1 MLDIFLQVKSFLV
14 LDKIN
19 VDNAVFRL
27 HYKATFLILVSCS
40 IILTARQYLD
50 DSIAC
55 LSAAKVPQVAMNTY
69 CWIHT
74 TFSVYGVAVEEA
86 MPHHGIG
93 IASSNS
99 NPTGMQAQGD
109 DDGMQIRHHT
119 YYQWTYFCLLFQA
132 LLFSLPRFLW

>member
-1 MLDIFLQVKSFLV
+1 MLEIFLQVKSYLV

-27 HYKATFLILVSCS
+27 HYKAMFLILVCSS

-74 TFSVYGVAVEEA
+74 TFSVYGVPVEKE
-86 MPHHGIG
+86 MPHHGIT
-93 IASSNS
+93 SSNS
-99 NPTGMQAQGD
+99 NPTGMQAQDD
-109 DDGMQIRHHT
+109 DDGMLIRHHT

-132 LLFSLPRFLW
+132 FLFSLPRFLW